1 MLDVRFLPNPYW
13 IDELRPLTGHGRAGR
28 ARTCRVSRSTAEFM
42 ERLEALLDV
51 IVPGYI
57 AEGKAY
63 LTIAVGC
70 TGGRHRSVVVADE
83 LAGYFRERG
92 QPVAVEHRDVERS
105 NDR

>member
-13 IDELRPLTGHGRAGR
+13 IEELRQLTGIDEPVCAYVEGQPQYR
-28 ARTCRVSRSTAEFM
+28 EFV
-42 ERLEALLDV
+42 ERLEALMDV

-70 TGGRHRSVVVADE
+70 TGGRHRSVVVTEE
-83 LAGYFRERG
+83 LARYFKERG
-92 QPVAVEHRDVERS
+92 QPVAVEHRDLERGR
-105 NDR
+105 DG